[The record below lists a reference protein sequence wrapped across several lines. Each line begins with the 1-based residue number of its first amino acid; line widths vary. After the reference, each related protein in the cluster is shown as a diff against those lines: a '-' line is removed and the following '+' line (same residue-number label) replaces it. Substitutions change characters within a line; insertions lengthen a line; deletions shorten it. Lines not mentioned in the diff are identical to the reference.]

1 MRKIFPYLILLVALL
16 ISATSGYYSIIG
28 LTRLFA
34 GAVFEIIVLGIVLE
48 LAKVIITTSLQRYW
62 SVLNLAIK
70 TYLMIAI
77 AVLMIITSAGIYGFL
92 SSAYQNT
99 IIADSITTKIGTN
112 VDNKIDRYITSKTDL
127 TTQYSALTKSIAEMQ
142 QAGTQYNDR
151 FYTDAIRNRD
161 KISIKIDRLNDS
173 IEKYDYKKLN
183 TLTNDVNKSQELSS
197 LKYISKLSGIEMD
210 RVLNYFLLLI
220 IFVFDPLAIMML
232 LVYNSI
238 QIKSNIVKDPE
249 PVDDEPEVYSKP
261 SAVNEEI
268 VEQPTI
274 VENSVKKKVKL
285 KNDSKRFKQP
295 NNSKAST
302 NTSSERNSLESKEIV
317 HIREDDVGNILTPEQ
332 IKNMSHQTIKKILSR
347 KNT

>member
-34 GAVFEIIVLGIVLE
+34 GAVFEVIVLGIVLE

-77 AVLMIITSAGIYGFL
+77 TVLMVITSAGIYGFL

-112 VDNKIDRYITSKTDL
+112 VDNKIDRYITSRTDL
-127 TTQYSALTKSIAEMQ
+127 TTQYAALTKSIADMQ
-142 QAGTQYNDR
+142 QSGTEYNDK
-151 FYTDAIRNRD
+151 FYTDAIKNRD

-183 TLTNDVNKSQELSS
+183 TLTTDVNKSQELSS

-210 RVLNYFLLLI
+210 KVLNYFLLLI

-238 QIKSNIVKDPE
+238 QIKSNVPKDPD

-261 SAVNEEI
+261 SAVNEKSDGEWMTKTVTTTTPI
-268 VEQPTI
+268 TNLQRP
-274 VENSVKKKVKL
+274 
-285 KNDSKRFKQP
+285 KQP

-302 NTSSERNSLESKEIV
+302 NTTNNKKQHRTKETV
-317 HIREDDVGNILTPEQ
+317 QIREDDVGDNILTPEQ
-332 IKNMSHQTIKKILSR
+332 IKNMSHQTINQILS
-347 KNT
+347 KKK